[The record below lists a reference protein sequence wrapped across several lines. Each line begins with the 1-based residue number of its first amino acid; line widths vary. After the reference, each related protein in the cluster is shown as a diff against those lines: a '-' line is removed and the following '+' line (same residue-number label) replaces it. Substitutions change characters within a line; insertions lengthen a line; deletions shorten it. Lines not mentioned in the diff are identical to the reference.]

1 MRHALTHRPRSRVL
15 TLLAAAAVTVPALT
29 GLTTGP
35 QPATASPGASTSAA
49 AGVRLAAASAV
60 TPRWEV
66 WQTPEQPYA
75 ENPTN
80 PLAKRRW
87 GVYDGP
93 QDQVWKPYQAA
104 TGADKALI
112 GKIAKRPR
120 TKWYGSWIADGAI
133 KDSVRRYIDA
143 SQDGDKSKLVQL
155 AVFRMKPWEHTACT
169 RRATTAEKASY
180 RRWIT
185 NLATGIGSTPALVVM
200 QPDGPFLWCV
210 PDRAATGALL
220 TFATKTLSAL
230 PHTSVYIDGGAADW
244 CENGH
249 GADPERCAGIL
260 KRTGIRYARGFALD
274 SSHYTG
280 PTDNINLGS
289 KMVSIL
295 QRDGYGTKHFILDT
309 AKSGRPMHWGDVI
322 PAGVG
327 DLKDN
332 ARTCSTLAMR
342 RCVTL
347 GIPPTV
353 RVAATR
359 WGMSAAVRQLAARN
373 VDGFVW
379 FGRPWLYNQADPFV
393 KARALAMGRTTPW
406 PGPKAGTPPQS

>member
-1 MRHALTHRPRSRVL
+1 MRLALTHRPRSRAL
-15 TLLAAAAVTVPALT
+15 TLLAAAAVTVALA
-29 GLTTGP
+29 GLTGP
-35 QPATASPGASTSAA
+35 QPTTSASK
-49 AGVRLAAASAV
+49 AGIRLTAAA
-60 TPRWEV
+60 TPHWEV

-75 ENPTN
+75 QNPTN
-80 PLAKRRW
+80 PLANRKW

-93 QDQVWKPYQAA
+93 QDQVWAPYRAA
-104 TGADKALI
+104 SGANKALI
-112 GKIAKRPR
+112 GKIALRPR
-120 TKWYGSWIADGAI
+120 TKWYGSFVADGAI
-133 KDSVRRYIDA
+133 KDTVRRYIDA
-143 SQDGDKSKLVQL
+143 SQDGDRSKLVQL
-155 AVFRMKPWEHTACT
+155 AVFRMKPWEHTGCT
-169 RRATTAEKASY
+169 RRATAAEKASY

-185 NLATGIGSTPALVVM
+185 NLAAGIGTTPALVVM

-230 PHTSVYIDGGAADW
+230 RNTSVYIDGGAADW

-280 PTDNINLGS
+280 PTANITLGS

-309 AKSGRPMHWGDVI
+309 AKSGRPMLWGDVI
-322 PAGVG
+322 PAGAG

-332 ARTCSTLAMR
+332 ARTCRTLAMR

-353 RVAATR
+353 RVASTS
-359 WGMSAAVRQLAARN
+359 WGLSAAVRKLAARN

-393 KARALAMGRTTPW
+393 TNRALAMGRTTPW
-406 PGPKAGTPPQS
+406 PGPRHGTPPRS